1 MQTSCMTA
9 LNGCMMNVPFRPRN
23 PNTALTV
30 LSVDHSSIRNTLFGS
45 HSIARAADADWIG
58 ADRNMNTEQC
68 KGCVYWN
75 SANGMKK
82 VDHFCHYLLVNGKMR
97 PREGEKCLG
106 RKDLE
111 TCSGRRM
118 KG

>member
-1 MQTSCMTA
+1 MTA
-9 LNGCMMNVPFRPRN
+9 LNGSMMNVPFRSKKLSTAQ
-23 PNTALTV
+23 TAL
-30 LSVDHSSIRNTLFGS
+30 SVERSSTRNTQTEDR
-45 HSIARAADADWIG
+45 HIVKPADADWIG

-75 SANGMKK
+75 SANGMKI

-106 RKDLE
+106 RKDLA
-111 TCSGRRM
+111 TRSGRRM
-118 KG
+118 SGEMK

>member
-1 MQTSCMTA
+1 MNLAEMNINQFLRNMAQTA
-9 LNGCMMNVPFRPRN
+9 
-23 PNTALTV
+23 
-30 LSVDHSSIRNTLFGS
+30 LSVDLSSIRITQTENR
-45 HSIARAADADWIG
+45 HIVKPADADWIG